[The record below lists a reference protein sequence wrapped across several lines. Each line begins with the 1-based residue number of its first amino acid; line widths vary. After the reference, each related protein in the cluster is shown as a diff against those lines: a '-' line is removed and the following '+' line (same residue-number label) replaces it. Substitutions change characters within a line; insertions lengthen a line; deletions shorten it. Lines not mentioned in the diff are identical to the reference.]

1 MSGLAVMIGSRLRVA
16 EVGQTIRF
24 CRLSDCVFW
33 RGMTDHQRRWSV
45 PPGLSLMPRLPSF
58 AGGENVGVEGAG
70 ARLLEHVAHL
80 FHPGVVVRGLLM
92 FGRGG
97 GVAID
102 LVEDEFCGVVLLL
115 QEIEACY
122 AGFFGAVF
130 GIDGGGLLEGVDEL
144 RFDARMND
152 EDVHAS
158 IIGPLCLSLIHI
170 SEP

>member
-58 AGGENVGVEGAG
+58 AGGEDVSVEGAG

-80 FHPGVVVRGLLM
+80 LHPGVVVGRLLM
-92 FGRGG
+92 FGGGG

-102 LVEDEFCGVVLLL
+102 LVEDEFCRVVLLL
-115 QEIEACY
+115 QELEAGH
-122 AGFFGAVF
+122 AGFGRAVF
-130 GIDGGGLLEGVDEL
+130 GVDGGSLLE
-144 RFDARMND
+144 
-152 EDVHAS
+152 
-158 IIGPLCLSLIHI
+158 
-170 SEP
+170 